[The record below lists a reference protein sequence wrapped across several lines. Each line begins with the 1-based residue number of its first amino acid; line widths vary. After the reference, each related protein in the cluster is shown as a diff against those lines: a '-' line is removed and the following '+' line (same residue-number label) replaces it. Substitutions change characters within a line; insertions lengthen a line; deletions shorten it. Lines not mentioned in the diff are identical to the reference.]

1 MRYKILVMLFCA
13 YWWWADFI
21 KTYNPELEKTNT
33 KIFYLLDYR
42 IKNIDLN
49 ISETNKV
56 LYIKDSILKRHRFY
70 NSNSNTYDKV
80 LCFAHLPP
88 SIRLKSKVITYF
100 HQYSFLS
107 LPKESNII
115 SRFKWFLKSKVL
127 FAFKKNSDKWIVQS
141 SHVKDKMIEKYDIE
155 SEKIDCIPFFS
166 LKKVVKPVSKIKNKF
181 VYVSF
186 PYEYK
191 NHLRLIEGFVE
202 SYKKNQKG
210 ELHLTVDNN
219 SRYLI
224 KKIEY
229 YQKKNIPIFNHG
241 IIKKAEVD
249 KLYASSEYLVFPST
263 MESFGLPLIEAIY
276 FECKVL
282 ASDLPF
288 VNVICKPSFKFNPND
303 VGSISSAI
311 TKSINTNSKKSELI
325 IKNQTSELI
334 KLLTEG

>member
-1 MRYKILVMLFCA
+1 M
-13 YWWWADFI
+13 
-21 KTYNPELEKTNT
+21 
-33 KIFYLLDYR
+33 
-42 IKNIDLN
+42 
-49 ISETNKV
+49 
-56 LYIKDSILKRHRFY
+56 
-70 NSNSNTYDKV
+70 
-80 LCFAHLPP
+80 
-88 SIRLKSKVITYF
+88 
-100 HQYSFLS
+100 
-107 LPKESNII
+107 
-115 SRFKWFLKSKVL
+115 
-127 FAFKKNSDKWIVQS
+127 
-141 SHVKDKMIEKYDIE
+141 
-155 SEKIDCIPFFS
+155 
-166 LKKVVKPVSKIKNKF
+166 
-181 VYVSF
+181 YVSF

-311 TKSINTNSKKSELI
+311 TKSMNTNSKKSELI